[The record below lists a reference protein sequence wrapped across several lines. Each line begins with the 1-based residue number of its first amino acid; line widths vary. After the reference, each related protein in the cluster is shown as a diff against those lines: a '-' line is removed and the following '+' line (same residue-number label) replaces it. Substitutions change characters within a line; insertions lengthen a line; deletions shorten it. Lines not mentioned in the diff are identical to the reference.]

1 MRAHSSPPQPIVTF
15 PASLLHLRSGN
26 SIQWLNNGIVSW
38 EDTQLNILF
47 LFTPNIMKLCT
58 AERSCTDEIWAKRL
72 AD

>member
-38 EDTQLNILF
+38 KDTQLNILF
-47 LFTPNIMKLCT
+47 LFTTKYHEIMYGGEELH
-58 AERSCTDEIWAKRL
+58 
-72 AD
+72 